1 MGNDNNLAHGPILIR
16 SRCHEA
22 FPLNPL
28 SCWSTAINRK
38 VCEAFQEAEHE
49 LLPFVYLACGGAG
62 QVKSSCVT
70 IEDGMEVIELKRT
83 RLLFQAPG
91 RAICNS

>member
-1 MGNDNNLAHGPILIR
+1 MGNDNNLAHEPILIR

-38 VCEAFQEAEHE
+38 PSEAFQEAQHK
-49 LLPFVYLACGGAG
+49 LLTYVNVTCGGAG
-62 QVKSSCVT
+62 QLKSSDVA
-70 IEDGMEVIELKRT
+70 IEDGMGVIELK
-83 RLLFQAPG
+83 
-91 RAICNS
+91 